1 MPWTRYAMAL
11 LLFNALGV
19 AVVYFTQRLQV
30 SLAVEP
36 AGLGE
41 RHAGF
46 GLRHGRE
53 FRDQHQLAGLFRRIH
68 DELFHSN
75 GWRWPCRISSP
86 RPPGISVAFALIR
99 GFARRSAQG
108 IGNFWVDLTRSTL

>member
-1 MPWTRYAMAL
+1 MAL

-30 SLAVEP
+30 SLPLNPQALANVTP
-36 AGLGE
+36 D
-41 RHAGF
+41 F

-68 DELFHSN
+68 DELFSLK
-75 GWRWPCRISSP
+75 WLRWPCRISSP
-86 RPPGISVAFALIR
+86 RPPASRLR
-99 GFARRSAQG
+99 LR
-108 IGNFWVDLTRSTL
+108 